1 MPVPIA
7 LRGLIAFVDRA
18 LAPATATRN
27 AKDAAASLAE
37 QLRQIDEVERDIRC
51 AEGGGPSE

>member
-1 MPVPIA
+1 MPVPLA

-27 AKDAAASLAE
+27 AQDAAASLAE
-37 QLRQIDEVERDIRC
+37 HIRQVDEVERDIRS
-51 AEGGGPSE
+51 AKGGGPSE

>member
-1 MPVPIA
+1 LA

-27 AKDAAASLAE
+27 AQDAAASLAE
-37 QLRQIDEVERDIRC
+37 HIRQVDEVERDIRS
-51 AEGGGPSE
+51 AKGGGPSE